1 MVTVRVGLLCEQ
13 RCYLSAR
20 NRKGEPTGAC
30 LLKFG
35 SCTLRARRVLLDAQ
49 HGFQRVLDT

>member
-1 MVTVRVGLLCEQ
+1 MVTERVGLLCEQ
-13 RCYLSAR
+13 RRCLSAR

-35 SCTLRARRVLLDAQ
+35 SRTLRARHVLLDAL
-49 HGFQRVLDT
+49 HGLQRVLDT